1 MNLITDAWIPV
12 RRRESQERVFI
23 RPYEMVDHLDDDPF
37 LDIDAARPDFNGAL
51 IQFLIGIIQT
61 VLTPVDEVEWVER
74 FIDPPSSEELRTL
87 MDPISKYFELE
98 GTSIRFMQETNMEN
112 GIEKLISS
120 LLIDAPGEST
130 IKGNTD
136 HFIKRDR
143 VEGMCEICAATALF
157 ALNSNAP
164 KGGQGN
170 FVSLRGGGPLTIVAI
185 PDGSDGAYDTLWHTV
200 FLNVLVKQD
209 LKMTMCNESLVSI
222 ENIFPWVSSR
232 MENQIEA
239 IKATTHTINPLHTY
253 WAMPRRT
260 FLNTPGQ
267 DFGTCD
273 VCGRRDTHLFRTYET
288 KPRGISYAE
297 SGILHPLSP
306 YYSKDEGLL
315 LAVHPQ
321 PGGFTYRHWPL
332 YITSNDPLNPRPITL
347 RVLDGRLRDLQHLKI
362 SLGARVKI
370 FGYDMGDM
378 KPRCWYEATM
388 PYWLVPEEIRDVL
401 VEYASRLAEA
411 ATQVARNTRGAVK
424 EVWFSKGSKTKGE
437 PDFIDKE
444 FWDATESEFYQ
455 LVHTLMNVLPNGGQD
470 VLERWLNTICA
481 VSLEVFDRY
490 ADQVSL
496 DCGGQKDGVPRSIKA
511 RNALMRN
518 NSSKKVR
525 ETILGLPVK
534 KGKE

>member
-1 MNLITDAWIPV
+1 MLP
-12 RRRESQERVFI
+12 
-23 RPYEMVDHLDDDPF
+23 
-37 LDIDAARPDFNGAL
+37 
-51 IQFLIGIIQT
+51 
-61 VLTPVDEVEWVER
+61 
-74 FIDPPSSEELRTL
+74 
-87 MDPISKYFELE
+87 
-98 GTSIRFMQETNMEN
+98 
-112 GIEKLISS
+112 
-120 LLIDAPGEST
+120 
-130 IKGNTD
+130 
-136 HFIKRDR
+136 
-143 VEGMCEICAATALF
+143 C
-157 ALNSNAP
+157 
-164 KGGQGN
+164 
-170 FVSLRGGGPLTIVAI
+170 
-185 PDGSDGAYDTLWHTV
+185 
-200 FLNVLVKQD
+200 
-209 LKMTMCNESLVSI
+209 
-222 ENIFPWVSSR
+222 
-232 MENQIEA
+232 
-239 IKATTHTINPLHTY
+239 
-253 WAMPRRT
+253 
-260 FLNTPGQ
+260 
-267 DFGTCD
+267 
-273 VCGRRDTHLFRTYET
+273 
-288 KPRGISYAE
+288 
-297 SGILHPLSP
+297 
-306 YYSKDEGLL
+306 
-315 LAVHPQ
+315 HPQ

-347 RVLDGRLRDLQHLKI
+347 RVLDGRLRDLRHLKI
-362 SLGARVKI
+362 FLEARVKI
-370 FGYDMGDM
+370 FGYDMDNM

>member
-98 GTSIRFMQETNMEN
+98 GTAIRFMQEIDLDN
-112 GIEKLISS
+112 GSEKDIAS
-120 LLIDAPGEST
+120 LLINAPGENA
-130 IKGNTD
+130 IKENTD
-136 HFIKRDR
+136 HFIKRD
-143 VEGMCEICAATALF
+143 GIGKMCEVCAATAL
-157 ALNSNAP
+157 LTMNTNSP
-164 KGGQGN
+164 SGGAGHR
-170 FVSLRGGGPLTIVAI
+170 VSIRGGGPLTIIAI

-200 FLNVLVKQD
+200 FLNVLIKQD
-209 LKMTMCNESLVSI
+209 LKMTMCNASLETIASM
-222 ENIFPWVSSR
+222 FPWVSDR
-232 MENQIEA
+232 QIPENEPLL
-239 IKATTHTINPLHTY
+239 ATGDSTHPFQTY
-253 WAMPRRT
+253 WGMPRRI
-260 FLNTPGQ
+260 LLDTPEQ
-267 DFGTCD
+267 TRGTCD
-273 VCGRRDTHLFRTYET
+273 VCGKQDARLFITYRTR
-288 KPRGISYAE
+288 PHGISYAE
-297 SGILHPLSP
+297 SGIIHPLSP
-306 YYSKDEGLL
+306 YYSTKEGLML
-315 LAVHPQ
+315 PCHPQ

-347 RVLDGRLRDLQHLKI
+347 RVLDGRLRDLRHLKI
-362 SLGARVKI
+362 FLEARVKI
-370 FGYDMGDM
+370 FGYDMDNM

-511 RNALMRN
+511 RSALMRN
-518 NSSKKVR
+518 NASKKVR